1 MGQTTAVKDLEAE
14 AVALADREPSRA
26 AALLGDILSRE
37 PNRLTAL
44 RLLARL
50 LMRQGR
56 FEEARTRWERVALL
70 APRDPEPR
78 AALDSFPALK
88 AEADA
93 IALGAHDPVR
103 AAEQLKTILAQD
115 PDRLSALRPL
125 ARLLMRQAR
134 FEEARGRWE
143 QIAALSPKEGEPR
156 MALGRIHVRAGRTL
170 EALDNLDAVLR
181 INPSNEDARRLR
193 DKTAA
198 KEITDLT
205 VRATAA
211 NAPQIASRIEALGP
225 KLAGDAN
232 FERLKAYCALL
243 VAENRGEPD
252 EAPVDEPPDFPAAD
266 DAPLAE
272 ETFVR
277 IVTRKAVEEPMSA
290 RTLAEIHLR
299 RGDGE
304 AAFDIYRK
312 LGAESDR
319 AQSWLEAADL
329 AASAT
334 EREAL
339 IEFCTRAVRAP
350 DADRAVRAE
359 AAMLL
364 GEAGAQDAVVTLLR
378 EAPGYADD
386 LDARRRVVRTLF
398 EAVRDREA
406 VAEALSA
413 LEQNIPSGALPER
426 HLPALIEIVRRL
438 RKAAWRARIADG
450 VAPCTA
456 TLVAQSD
463 NSAIMNWTLGMLASI
478 ELDMQRAQAHFA
490 AAVARGLPE
499 SLRIDFAAEI
509 ALLHER
515 FARYG
520 EAYEAM
526 RGIRDGA
533 QLQGEYAPLQRVR
546 GIVEFCGVDTQ
557 ARFPECLIDAVL
569 DEIAKDGAIGY
580 APRPGHLIT
589 FSSSLRAGGSERQ
602 TVTVAGKM
610 AGDPRVG
617 KVVLAL
623 RQVNETDNSSFL
635 RSARETAVEIVHYGA
650 DWNRRSDV
658 LSALPQLQ
666 GRERLVRAIDL
677 LPHLHREELIR
688 VTRLILE
695 RRPQAVHLRQDL
707 FMAGVACRLAGVDKF
722 LIHRGSLSP
731 NLWGHGVI
739 ESELF
744 LRPMRHVYRRLLAEP
759 GFCIVNNSQAGA
771 DSDRDW
777 TGWHDTA
784 PFRVIYNA
792 VEFPDLHVDFAKLD
806 GAPQSDP
813 RAQWKIPRDA
823 FLIAGI
829 FRIEPVKRPM
839 LWIETASAVARHFPH
854 AHFAVLGD
862 GQMRSE
868 MRDFAVAAGFSDRL
882 HMPGFVSNVADWLR
896 VADLILLTSERE
908 GLPNV
913 LIEGQHFGVPA
924 VTSDVGGAFET
935 IEPGVT
941 GHLVPA
947 ASGAGNFAS
956 AIRKVI
962 ADAEWRKTARV
973 RAPAFAHAKF
983 GVDRTISELFECLG
997 IADESNPA

>member
-1 MGQTTAVKDLEAE
+1 MGRTTTVKDLEAE
-14 AVALADREPSRA
+14 AIALADREPSRA
-26 AALLGDILSRE
+26 AALLGDILGRE
-37 PNRLTAL
+37 PNRLTTL

-56 FEEARTRWERVALL
+56 LEEARNYWERLALL
-70 APRDPEPR
+70 APQDPEPR

-93 IALGAHDPVR
+93 IALGAYDPVR
-103 AAEQLKTILAQD
+103 AAEQLKAVLAQD
-115 PDRLSALRPL
+115 PDRLTALRPL

-143 QIAALSPKEGEPR
+143 HIAALSPKEGEPR

-170 EALDNLDAVLR
+170 EALDDLDAVLR
-181 INPSNEDARRLR
+181 INPTNEDARRLR

-198 KEITDLT
+198 KEIADLT

-211 NAPQIASRIEALGP
+211 NAQQIASRIEALEP

-252 EAPVDEPPDFPAAD
+252 EAPVDEPPDFPASG
-266 DAPLAE
+266 DASLAQ
-272 ETFVR
+272 ETLVR

-299 RGDGE
+299 RGDSE

-319 AQSWLEAADL
+319 AGPWLEAADL

-350 DADRAVRAE
+350 DADRATRAE
-359 AAMLL
+359 AEMLL
-364 GEAGAQDAVVTLLR
+364 GEAGAQDAMVTLLR

-398 EAVRDREA
+398 ETVRDREA

-413 LEQNIPSGALPER
+413 LEQNMPSGALPER
-426 HLPALIEIVRRL
+426 HLPALVEIVRRL

-450 VAPCTA
+450 VATCA
-456 TLVAQSD
+456 AALLARSD
-463 NSAIMNWTLGMLASI
+463 DSPIMHWTLGMLASI
-478 ELDMQRAQAHFA
+478 ELDMERAQAHFA
-490 AAVARGLPE
+490 AAGARGLPE
-499 SLRIDFAAEI
+499 SLRMDFAAEI

-546 GIVEFCGVDTQ
+546 GIVEFCGADAR
-557 ARFPECLIDAVL
+557 ARFPECLIDVVL
-569 DEIAKDGAIGY
+569 DEIAKEGAIGY
-580 APRPGHLIT
+580 AAHPGHLIT

-610 AGDPRVG
+610 AGDPRIG

-658 LSALPQLQ
+658 LNALPQLQ

-792 VEFPDLHVDFAKLD
+792 VEFPDLHIDFAKLD
-806 GAPQSDP
+806 DAPQSDP

-823 FLIAGI
+823 FLVAGI
-829 FRIEPVKRPM
+829 FRVEPVKRPM

-854 AHFAVLGD
+854 AQFAVLGD

-896 VADLILLTSERE
+896 VIDLILLTSERE

-947 ASGAGNFAS
+947 ASGSGNFAS

-962 ADAEWRKTARV
+962 ADTEWRKTARV

-983 GVDRTISELFECLG
+983 GVDRTISELFACLG